1 MTLSHVRPAPSRRSR
16 LSLRV
21 SLFALIAAGTL
32 ALPVAVRAQDADPV
46 VARVNGADI
55 RASDVSAAEEEIG
68 SGLPPMT
75 SEAKRDYIITYL
87 ADTLLVAQAADA
99 KKLGDTPDFKR
110 RLAFARN
117 KILSETLL
125 QQEAKASTSD
135 EAMRKVYDDA
145 AKQLGG
151 EKEVRARHILVET
164 EDEAKAVQAEVKKG
178 GDFGELAKAKSKDPG
193 ASEGGDLGFFTKDQ
207 MVPEFSEVAFK
218 LEPGQISDPVKT
230 QFGWHVIKV
239 EEKRD
244 RPVPEFDKVRD
255 QIETFLVRKRQS
267 EMVTQLRADAKIER
281 LEKPAAPAPGAA
293 PSAAPAAPAES
304 KK

>member
-1 MTLSHVRPAPSRRSR
+1 MTPSRSRSLPFRRHR

-21 SLFALIAAGTL
+21 SLFALLALGTL
-32 ALPVAVRAQDADPV
+32 ARPAALYAQDADPV
-46 VARVNGADI
+46 VARVNGAEI
-55 RASDVSAAEEEIG
+55 RASDVAMAEEEIG
-68 SGLPPMT
+68 AGLPPMT

-99 KKLGDTPDFKR
+99 KKLADTADFKR

-135 EAMRKVYDDA
+135 AAMRKVYDDA
-145 AKQLGG
+145 AKQIGG
-151 EKEVRARHILVET
+151 EKEVRARHVLVDT
-164 EDEAKAVQAEVKKG
+164 EDEARAVQAEAKKG
-178 GDFGELAKAKSKDPG
+178 ADFGELAKAKSKDPG

-207 MVPEFSEVAFK
+207 MVPEFSEAAFK
-218 LEPGQISDPVKT
+218 LEPGQLSDPVKT

-244 RPVPEFDKVRD
+244 RPVPEFDKVKD
-255 QIETFLVRKRQS
+255 QIENFLVRKRQS

-281 LEKPAAPAPGAA
+281 LEQPSAPAPGAA
-293 PSAAPAAPAES
+293 PSKP
-304 KK
+304 